1 MRITKVFMF
10 QSVNYCYN
18 KYCKKSESDMFALI
32 KCRYFKISSVLDVI
46 AALALIVTIKYAKL
60 SPSLKYSLC
69 GIAMAQGSLASFF
82 TVKKFFFQFL
92 SLSQCFS
99 RDFGKR
105 GTGQRHKRR
114 SCYCQFF

>member
-1 MRITKVFMF
+1 
-10 QSVNYCYN
+10 
-18 KYCKKSESDMFALI
+18 MFALI

-82 TVKKFFFQFL
+82 TVKNFFSNSSPYPNVFPETL
-92 SLSQCFS
+92 ASGVLD
-99 RDFGKR
+99 RDTRDAAAIASSFKQATASFKKAES
-105 GTGQRHKRR
+105 GTNQN
-114 SCYCQFF
+114 